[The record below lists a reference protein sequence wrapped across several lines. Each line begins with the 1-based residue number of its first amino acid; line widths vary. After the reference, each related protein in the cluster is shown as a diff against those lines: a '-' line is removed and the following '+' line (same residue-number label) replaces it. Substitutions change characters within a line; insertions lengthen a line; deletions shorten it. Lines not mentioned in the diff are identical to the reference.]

1 MLVQILGKTTLY
13 LVYSQ
18 CPIWSVG
25 LGVVK
30 ELQSWWARMANTSPF
45 PADAVN
51 IKYKNVK
58 CFYKLYSNK
67 STPIKGHPS
76 YKSTPTKGH
85 PSYKAT
91 PTKGHPSYKATHQLP
106 IPLIKPLP
114 PKVIPFMRPDL
125 KCTPSYEAKFKMYL
139 DYNKKNNLRGH
150 ASYRTTFSLQKG

>member
-51 IKYKNVK
+51 IKYKKGK

-91 PTKGHPSYKATHQLP
+91 PTKGHPSYKTTPTKGH
-106 IPLIKPLP
+106 
-114 PKVIPFMRPDL
+114 PFI
-125 KCTPSYEAKFKMYL
+125 
-139 DYNKKNNLRGH
+139 
-150 ASYRTTFSLQKG
+150 